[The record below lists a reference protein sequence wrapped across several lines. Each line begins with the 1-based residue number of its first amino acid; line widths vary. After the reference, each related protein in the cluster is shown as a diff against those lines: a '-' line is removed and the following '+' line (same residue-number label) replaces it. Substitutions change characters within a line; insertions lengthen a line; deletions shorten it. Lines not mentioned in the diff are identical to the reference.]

1 MSDLLHCLLIDS
13 SYPINTRNMK
23 IVDTLDG
30 FSNLDCYFIA
40 WNRDGRPMDSKDN
53 DNSIYNKKT
62 GYGKLMKKLVRLI
75 GYYRFLRCYNQ
86 KKIALNIDCLS
97 LGYALN

>member
-1 MSDLLHCLLIDS
+1 MSDFMNCLLIDS
-13 SYPINTRNMK
+13 SHPINIRNMK
-23 IVDTLDG
+23 IVDALNG
-30 FSNLDCYFIA
+30 FSNMFCSFIT
-40 WNRDGRPMDSKDN
+40 WNRDGIPINDKDK